1 MSQLALAQMGLP
13 AGEWIEA
20 LRTYPP
26 ARKFLARP
34 VTIELP
40 VAALDELEA
49 YASVLFRGREW
60 PRAARL
66 DEWRDERWGDMVR
79 AELRLDVAAAY
90 AAYLYSQPVERKSAE
105 HFARVACVY
114 GVLLALPARLILEV
128 RQHARDIRRGQAM
141 RN

>member
-1 MSQLALAQMGLP
+1 MSQPGMAEMGLP
-13 AGEWIEA
+13 AAEWLEA

-26 ARKFLARP
+26 AQRFFKRP
-34 VTIELP
+34 TLVELP

-49 YASVLFRGREW
+49 YAAVLFRGREW
-60 PRAARL
+60 PRAVRL

-90 AAYLYSQPVERKSAE
+90 AAYLYGQPVVRKSAE

-114 GVLLALPARLILEV
+114 GVLQALPARMVLEV
-128 RQHARDIRRGQAM
+128 RQHAGDIRRGQAM
-141 RN
+141 LN